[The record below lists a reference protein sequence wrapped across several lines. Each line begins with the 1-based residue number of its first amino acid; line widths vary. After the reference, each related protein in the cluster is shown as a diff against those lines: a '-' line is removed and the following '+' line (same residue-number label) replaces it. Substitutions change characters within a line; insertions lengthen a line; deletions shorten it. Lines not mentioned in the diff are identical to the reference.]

1 MGFASYKTQK
11 LFKTYG
17 SFTSVF
23 SFHLKRGVWTDIN
36 CLNLFTML
44 FRYIYIFS
52 SFFLKIGD
60 NNYDF
65 F

>member
-17 SFTSVF
+17 TFTSVL
-23 SFHLKRGVWTDIN
+23 SFHLKRGVWTDIS
-36 CLNLFTML
+36 CLMLITMF
-44 FRYIYIFS
+44 FRYIYIFC
-52 SFFLKIGD
+52 SFFVKIGD
-60 NNYDF
+60 NYDF